1 MQGVSMQ
8 RFVDVS
14 GPLGLS
20 MGNDNACW
28 VDVDL
33 DGWTDLIA
41 GGTVWRNERAR
52 AFTKLADV
60 GSVVAADFDN
70 DGYPDLFSFSRMKL
84 FRNESGER
92 FIEVPLPELAPTVS
106 RGACWADFNRDGFV
120 DLYIGGFEDWDKQI
134 TYPSYLLLNE
144 HGKAFRKAWANATY
158 RTRGVTACDFN
169 RSGVPAVYVSNYRLQ
184 PNQLWIGD
192 GSGRMRDAAPE
203 FNAVATSE
211 GFPGGHAI
219 GACWGDFDNDGEFD
233 LFAGNFAHR
242 DTRGDQPKSRFL
254 RNQGP
259 AAGFHFEDMGPGG
272 VFYQESY
279 ASPAAGDYDNDGKLD
294 LFFTTVYGIAS
305 FRTPNYPVLY
315 RNTGKFAFVD
325 TTANL
330 GLDNLPPTY
339 QAAWADYDNDG
350 DLDLATA
357 GKLFQ
362 NRRPTGKWLEVRL
375 MGDGRKVDR
384 SAIGAQV
391 TVKTAG
397 KAVARQVET
406 GTGEGN
412 QNDLTLHFGL
422 GDAAG
427 PVSIEVRWLN
437 GKTTRLT
444 NVEPNRLVTI
454 RF

>member
-1 MQGVSMQ
+1 M
-8 RFVDVS
+8 
-14 GPLGLS
+14 
-20 MGNDNACW
+20 
-28 VDVDL
+28 
-33 DGWTDLIA
+33 
-41 GGTVWRNERAR
+41 
-52 AFTKLADV
+52 
-60 GSVVAADFDN
+60 
-70 DGYPDLFSFSRMKL
+70 
-84 FRNESGER
+84 
-92 FIEVPLPELAPTVS
+92 
-106 RGACWADFNRDGFV
+106 
-120 DLYIGGFEDWDKQI
+120 
-134 TYPSYLLLNE
+134 
-144 HGKAFRKAWANATY
+144 
-158 RTRGVTACDFN
+158 TACDFN

-184 PNQLWIGD
+184 PNELWIGD
-192 GSGRMRDAAPE
+192 GSGHMRDAAPE
-203 FNAVATSE
+203 LNAVATSE

-242 DTRGDQPKSRFL
+242 DSRGDQPKSRFL

-259 AAGFHFEDMGPGG
+259 AAGFHFEDMGTGG

-279 ASPAAGDYDNDGKLD
+279 ASPAAADYDNDGRLD

-305 FRTPNYPVLY
+305 FKTPNYPVLY
-315 RNTGKFAFVD
+315 RNTGKFAFAD

-397 KAVARQVET
+397 KTVARQVEA

-422 GDAAG
+422 GDAAC

-437 GKTTRLT
+437 GKTTKLT